1 MKLLYFPQCMRFV
14 NLLMRAK
21 NRGVFLDISKAFDK
35 VWQEGLLQKLKENG
49 ISGKLLNTGKDFL
62 YQQKQTIVLNG
73 QYSSWATIEAWVPQG
88 SILGQLL
95 FLIYIND
102 LSDDLASNAKL
113 LLDEASQFSVVENMT
128 KSTNELNNDFT
139 KIGIWAF
146 QL

>member
-88 SILGQLL
+88 SIL
-95 FLIYIND
+95 
-102 LSDDLASNAKL
+102 
-113 LLDEASQFSVVENMT
+113 
-128 KSTNELNNDFT
+128 
-139 KIGIWAF
+139 
-146 QL
+146 